1 MKKWLILW
9 AVVMMLAVVASAA
22 PVLRPLP
29 WQVSVR
35 SGATHA
41 LEFNYSDLTQTATNT
56 AMVFTNTVTAP
67 ASVEFMGMVL
77 DPAFDSATVT
87 NAFSMTLSCGVA
99 DSTTKWLNAK
109 QVAADGTEVRTSFGA
124 EYTAT
129 VALTLTT
136 NRVASTTYTNGV
148 AHGVAT
154 STVSFVSGAT
164 GTSTLTSPL
173 VQEQTANIAILTT
186 FGTAGE
192 NRSHSQLESGKV
204 RLFFRVW
211 TPSME

>member
-1 MKKWLILW
+1 MKKY
-9 AVVMMLAVVASAA
+9 VVWMVVGMLAVAASAA

-67 ASVEFMGMVL
+67 ASVEFMGMAL
-77 DPAFDSATVT
+77 DPAFDSTSVT
-87 NAFSMTLSCGVA
+87 NAFSMTLSCGVSGA
-99 DSTTKWLNAK
+99 TTKWLNAK
-109 QVAADGTEVRTSFGA
+109 QVAYDETEVRTSFGA

-136 NRVASTTYTNGV
+136 NLVASTTYTNGV
-148 AHGVAT
+148 SHGVAT
-154 STVSFVSGAT
+154 STVYTVTAAT

-173 VQEQTANIAILTT
+173 VQEQTADIAIVTT
-186 FGTAGE
+186 FGTAGD
-192 NRSHSQLESGKV
+192 NRSHSQLEKGKV